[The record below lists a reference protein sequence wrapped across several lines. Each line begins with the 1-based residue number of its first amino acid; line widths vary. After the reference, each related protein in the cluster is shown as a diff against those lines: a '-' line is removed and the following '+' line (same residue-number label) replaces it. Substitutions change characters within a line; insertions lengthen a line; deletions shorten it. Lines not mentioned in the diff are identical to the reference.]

1 MYTNVILKNR
11 SFITA
16 SIDNIAEAIG
26 YDVDDVLFYIA
37 QASSRLRADMNS
49 EKLEIAMRLTMAA
62 VASGMP
68 IDEAAY
74 GALYTMDDDG
84 FYDSVLAIKDELEEE
99 GFMDTEI
106 FDIYVSEF

>member
-37 QASSRLRADMNS
+37 QASSITSRP
-49 EKLEIAMRLTMAA
+49 TAA
-62 VASGMP
+62 HAGRP
-68 IDEAAY
+68 ISVPMQL
-74 GALYTMDDDG
+74 AL
-84 FYDSVLAIKDELEEE
+84 I
-99 GFMDTEI
+99 
-106 FDIYVSEF
+106 